1 MDYAKVRAAFFQL
14 RDAGAAEPGTSGWQ
28 SPAPAAAPVVMAA
41 SLAGAPGLPGAPP
54 PAGGLI
60 PA

>member
-1 MDYAKVRAAFFQL
+1 MDYAEVRAAFFQL

-28 SPAPAAAPVVMAA
+28 SPALRLHRWSWLPPWPAPR
-41 SLAGAPGLPGAPP
+41 LPGAPP
-54 PAGGLI
+54 PADGLI